1 MAEIITFRPTPEVQE
16 ILSRAKEEGANISKY
31 INNLITSSFS
41 GDGSAHCTQFLFY
54 AEGLKDE
61 MPESY
66 IKIPVEQA
74 VAAYSVPVGC
84 LCMRRYKEFREV
96 IQSNGMQ
103 QHFFKIDADNS
114 FCIIST
120 SREEASAEFGKYFIR
135 DPKTK
140 EYSRTMLPLPQIRYD
155 IKNRIVI
162 IVRKEPKL

>member
-16 ILSRAKEEGANISKY
+16 ILSRAKEEGANVSRY

-41 GDGSAHCTQFLFY
+41 GNSSVYHTQFLFY
-54 AEGLKDE
+54 AEGSTDE
-61 MPESY
+61 PPESY
-66 IKIPVEQA
+66 TGIPLDEA
-74 VAAYSVPVGC
+74 VVAYSVPVGY
-84 LCMRRYKEFREV
+84 LSMRRYKEFREA
-96 IQSNGMQ
+96 IHSCGMQ

-114 FCIIST
+114 FCVISA

-155 IKNRIVI
+155 IKNRTAI